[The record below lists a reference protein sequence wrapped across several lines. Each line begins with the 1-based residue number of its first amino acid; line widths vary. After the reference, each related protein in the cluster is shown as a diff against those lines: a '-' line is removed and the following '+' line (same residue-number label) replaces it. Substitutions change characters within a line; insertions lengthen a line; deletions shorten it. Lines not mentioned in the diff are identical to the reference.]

1 MQTLLQENEDFFQ
14 RKDLDLYFLPRI
26 ELEEG
31 QMFKVPINQ
40 MMEAIFLP
48 HLEDKL
54 PFNFFFQ
61 NIKISFQLLIILML
75 FMYVYLWMWAFKK
88 EDSWNDLALDILWT
102 HKRQ

>member
-14 RKDLDLYFLPRI
+14 RKDLDLYFLPRT

-54 PFNFFFQ
+54 PFNFQIFSKTSNFP
-61 NIKISFQLLIILML
+61 NFLC
-75 FMYVYLWMWAFKK
+75 V
-88 EDSWNDLALDILWT
+88 
-102 HKRQ
+102 

>member
-1 MQTLLQENEDFFQ
+1 MHTLLQENEDFFQ

-54 PFNFFFQ
+54 PFNFFSKHKNFFPTFD
-61 NIKISFQLLIILML
+61 NFNAIYVCISMNVSF
-75 FMYVYLWMWAFKK
+75 
-88 EDSWNDLALDILWT
+88 
-102 HKRQ
+102 

>member
-54 PFNFFFQ
+54 PFIFFFQ

-75 FMYVYLWMWAFKK
+75 FMYVYL
-88 EDSWNDLALDILWT
+88 
-102 HKRQ
+102 